1 MRKAAI
7 EDASL
12 GMLEVFEKVSTE
24 AKREKNAVPPPN
36 KMIYYW
42 TRKPLI
48 VGRAVVLA
56 CTLKDP
62 KHVEDLLGL
71 NKDVR
76 AYKKSP
82 TGYANMLDSTPSD
95 IKVLDIF
102 SGTGNLILP
111 AVELGLNVT
120 CSDYNPLA
128 YLITRGSLEI
138 PSTSGLDLVVEFE
151 SAANTIINEV
161 ELEVGRFYEPR
172 SLAYIWAWCIR
183 CVHCGQRMPLLNQMY
198 LSKKNNIGLRLTPT
212 SDKNFTVDIVR
223 NMSAKEGHSFTHKGG
238 KVQCISCRNTIEYD
252 DMTRDIA
259 VNRDKELLTK
269 QIQKPGRQ
277 GRDYILPSEEDRE
290 QYDAALKYF
299 KTNQTEILKS
309 IPTEGILASHR
320 KRNTLWIYGIE
331 TWNQFFSPR
340 QLIVLSTLVQKINTY
355 CETTNSPH
363 LPALRVYLSFL
374 IARLVNYYSYGVCW
388 HSSRDSP
395 APTLALRQ
403 PRIVFN
409 LAEINPFE
417 KVSGSLR
424 NNITNIVKGIE
435 FCTRLKTPVTC
446 KMESVTTSS
455 DQQYDIIITDPP
467 YGDDVQYGELSE
479 FFYLWMY
486 KILKDGT
493 LPARVPL
500 DEDFC
505 ESWGR
510 FGDKGIAS
518 EFFKKGLK
526 KSFVSI
532 ASKLKDDGILCVF
545 FAHSSTHAWN
555 QLLLSLRAGGF
566 RVVSSYAIHT
576 ESENNPL
583 SRNKVSFK
591 SSIVVV
597 CRKITED
604 SSGFM
609 DDILPDAEDRIS
621 KILDNT
627 PNNKLLTL
635 PITDLLVMVYGK
647 VLESC
652 TRYRTLKS
660 RSGDSIPDFE
670 TLLDMARSAVMRL
683 LVSKLTKSSMNTVGP
698 RMAFYIFAKVF
709 YGGSVSADDMLKMTK
724 AYNIE
729 QQTLVKDGVYKQ
741 SGGACTLTYIHK
753 NEMDFPAE
761 NVSRDNL
768 HQQLCY
774 LARQVE
780 TGKAKTI
787 DGILDGEN
795 FRRTTL
801 KQIVGL
807 LLQSIDMRKNRG
819 ESMDENNRDEMRI
832 LKTLADIMGVRVEG
846 GLDAFMPK

>member
-1 MRKAAI
+1 MRKAVI

-12 GMLEVFEKVSTE
+12 DMLEVFEKVSAE

-62 KHVEDLLGL
+62 KHVEEFLGL

-76 AYKKSP
+76 AYKKLP
-82 TGYANMLDSTPSD
+82 TGYASMLDSTPSD
-95 IKVLDIF
+95 IKVLDTF
-102 SGTGNLILP
+102 SGTGNLVFP
-111 AVELGLNVT
+111 AVELGLDVT

-128 YLITRGSLEI
+128 YLITRGSLDI
-138 PSTSGLDLVVEFE
+138 PSTSGPDLVREFE
-151 SAANTIINEV
+151 SATNAIINEV
-161 ELEVGRFYEPR
+161 EREVGQFYQPR
-172 SLAYIWAWCIR
+172 SLAYMWAWCIR
-183 CVHCGQRMPLLNQMY
+183 CVHCGQRVPLLNQMY
-198 LSKKNNIGLRLTPT
+198 LSKKNNIGLRFTPT
-212 SDKNFTVDIVR
+212 PNKNFTIDIVR
-223 NMSAKEGHSFTHKGG
+223 NMSAKEGRSFTHKRG
-238 KVQCISCRNTIEYD
+238 KVQCISCHNTTEYD
-252 DMTRDIA
+252 DMTRDISE
-259 VNRDKELLTK
+259 NRDKEMLAK

-277 GRDYILPSEEDRE
+277 GRDYILPSEEDRR
-290 QYDAALKYF
+290 QHDAALKYF

-309 IPTEGILASHR
+309 VPTEGILASHR

-331 TWNQFFSPR
+331 TWNEFFNHR
-340 QLIVLSTLVQKINTY
+340 QLVVLSTLVQKINTH
-355 CETTNSPH
+355 CETTDSPY
-363 LPALRVYLSFL
+363 LPALRVYLAFL
-374 IARLVNYYSYGVCW
+374 VARLVNVYSYGVIW
-388 HSSRDSP
+388 DSSYDKP
-395 APTLALRQ
+395 APALALRQ

-417 KVSGSLR
+417 KVRGSLR

-435 FCTRLKTPVTC
+435 FCTRLKTPITC
-446 KMESVTTSS
+446 RMESVTTSS

-467 YGDDVQYGELSE
+467 YGGDVQYGEISE

-486 KILKDGT
+486 KILKDDT

-518 EFFKKGLK
+518 EFFEKGLK

-532 ASKLKDDGILCVF
+532 AGKLKDDGILCVF
-545 FAHSSTHAWN
+545 FAHSSIHAWN
-555 QLLLSLRAGGF
+555 QLLLSLRTGGF
-566 RVVSSYAIHT
+566 QVVSSYAIHT
-576 ESENNPL
+576 ESENNPIA
-583 SRNKVSFK
+583 RGKASFK

-597 CRKITED
+597 CRKIAED
-604 SSGFM
+604 SSGFIE
-609 DDILPDAEDRIS
+609 DILPDAEDRIS
-621 KILDNT
+621 GILNNI

-652 TRYRTLKS
+652 TRYRILKS
-660 RSGDSIPDFE
+660 KSGDGIPDFKV
-670 TLLDMARSAVMRL
+670 LLDMARSAVMRL
-683 LVSKLTKSSMNTVGP
+683 LISKLTKSSMNTVGP

-709 YGGSVSADDMLKMTK
+709 HSGSVSADDMLKITR

-741 SGGACTLTYIHK
+741 SGGACTLTHIHK
-753 NEMDFPAE
+753 NDMDFLPE
-761 NVSRDNL
+761 NVARDNL

-787 DGILDGEN
+787 DNILDMEN

-807 LLQSIDMRKNRG
+807 LLQSVDMRKNRG
-819 ESMDENNRDEMRI
+819 ESMDEDDRDEMRI

-846 GLDAFMPK
+846 GLDAFMSK